1 MREHFVASSI
11 RSRKVARTQRSS
23 IRQREDALKALDFG
37 NSLLDVHSSQVSLV
51 HLEATHDIP
60 SMESQVV
67 RSGHAST
74 LCFESG
80 GRTVWQECFS
90 MVDEE
95 LTGRGDYPL
104 FAILRCPGKGDF
116 PYAELI
122 VQSSYHRGRC
132 IPLPET

>member
-1 MREHFVASSI
+1 MRLHV
-11 RSRKVARTQRSS
+11 RARPEGLGCRLTKRITFQ
-23 IRQREDALKALDFG
+23 G
-37 NSLLDVHSSQVSLV
+37 TPVSLV
-51 HLEATHDIP
+51 HLEATNDIP
-60 SMESQVV
+60 PMESQVV

-74 LCFESG
+74 SYALRAVA
-80 GRTVWQECFS
+80 GRL

-122 VQSSYHRGRC
+122 VQSFYHRERC